1 MDNFSPTSKFPFLYI
16 YACQAVAMQ
25 QYNMSVNLSPIGTT
39 TEESKTKKE
48 DETNMIG
55 VEALAQLFSFLAN
68 AATSVVFLIIT
79 FTTNSTCHI
88 RNTYRQD
95 FLSKIQS
102 DPLYSSTNVFR
113 SGPLPQLSSV
123 EGDKTLYSHLHSD
136 IGIFPVMAYKDSGN
150 SSYPY
155 LGRALNS
162 QQALYFF
169 AKHSGGG
176 KSTAVDMTMDSKAQM
191 MMMQTGSGQVDYL
204 RCLSISPGNSAADLK
219 HKMDAM
225 RKSSRRMGTCLL
237 TGQHATVDIS
247 GNPRTSMVLFSS
259 VNPMFMASVVL
270 WISTSFSLFYFGK
283 SAIKYLEVH
292 RNLTVKWGSAVSRNW
307 GISDTV
313 LLICTLWNVVP
324 AIVFLTPLAQHHNIP
339 VNNSVLAFIAIM
351 ITVAVQWYFAN
362 LEKPDATDGS
372 QRGTVSKFSTGGGKQ
387 YFFSTTNFFPAYP
400 FGKKGYMAMGNAIT
414 TDSYMRNIQVHYVT
428 DCFITQCPLF
438 SLLNLFFE
446 LSRIWKKQMRLFSAA
461 REQSLCHSSYLW
473 HFHLSAAQCPLR
485 WPISCLFC
493 LFSSTYATG

>member
-25 QYNMSVNLSPIGTT
+25 QYSMSSGSQPLLGGIQ
-39 TEESKTKKE
+39 EESKTKKE
-48 DETNMIG
+48 DESSMIG
-55 VEALAQLFSFLAN
+55 KEALAQLFSFLAN

-102 DPLYSSTNVFR
+102 DPFYSSTNVFR
-113 SGPLPQLSSV
+113 SGPLPQPSSV
-123 EGDKTLYSHLHSD
+123 EGNKTLYSHLHSD
-136 IGIFPVMAYKDSGN
+136 IGIFPVMAYKDSDN
-150 SSYPY
+150 SYPY

-169 AKHSGGG
+169 AKDKGGG
-176 KSTAVDMTMDSKAQM
+176 VSTAVDMTMDSKAQM

-283 SAIKYLEVH
+283 SAIKYLKDN
-292 RNLTVKWGSAVSRNW
+292 RNWTMKRGSAGSWNW

-362 LEKPDATDGS
+362 LDDNSAAATGAPITPAS
-372 QRGTVSKFSTGGGKQ
+372 RFSMGGGKQ
-387 YFFSTTNFFPAYP
+387 YFFSTKNFFPAYP
-400 FGKKGYMAMGNAIT
+400 FGEKGYMAMGNAIT
-414 TDSYMRNIQVHYVT
+414 TNSYMNNIQVHYVS
-428 DCFITQCPLF
+428 DCFITYKMLYYLMSCV
-438 SLLNLFFE
+438 
-446 LSRIWKKQMRLFSAA
+446 
-461 REQSLCHSSYLW
+461 QSTKSVL
-473 HFHLSAAQCPLR
+473 
-485 WPISCLFC
+485 
-493 LFSSTYATG
+493 